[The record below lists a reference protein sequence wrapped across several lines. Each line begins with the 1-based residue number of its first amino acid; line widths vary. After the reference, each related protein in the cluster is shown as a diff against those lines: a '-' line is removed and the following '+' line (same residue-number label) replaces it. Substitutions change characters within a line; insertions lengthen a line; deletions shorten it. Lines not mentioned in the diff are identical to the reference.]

1 MLGSTERQA
10 ARRGFA
16 GGCLDQALKEYELV
30 YIVSPRV
37 AADTVASV
45 IDRVSAIVT
54 DGGGEVLSTDNWGR
68 RRLAYPIKRFF
79 EGTYVVNT
87 LRMPAAQA
95 KPLESALEIS
105 EEVLRH
111 LLTNGIIQQPTRRGD
126 RRDDDRE
133 RPAPMSEAAAEPMAV
148 ASMAAPVMPEA
159 PVAMSAPVAPEA
171 PAAAMAA
178 ERTMEPAAPAEAVAA
193 DAPAAPADDASRDE
207 APALAA
213 SADAGTADS

>member
-1 MLGSTERQA
+1 MIAGFDRAPGGAQ
-10 ARRGFA
+10 GFA

-54 DGGGEVLSTDNWGR
+54 DGGGEVLTTDNWGR

-133 RPAPMSEAAAEPMAV
+133 RPAPMSEGPAEPTAA
-148 ASMAAPVMPEA
+148 ASMAAPAMSEA
-159 PVAMSAPVAPEA
+159 PVAVM
-171 PAAAMAA
+171 AAAS
-178 ERTMEPAAPAEAVAA
+178 TMEPAAPADAVAA

-207 APALAA
+207 APVLAA